1 MFFVSPQD
9 SSATNRPQNDNFFR
23 PREFAARAKSML
35 IREYTDADLGALRAL
50 HAAQGMPYAFPDL
63 ANPLFLT
70 RLVAID
76 DAQDS
81 RHPEAV
87 RSRGISQRE
96 VCAGGLD
103 INGELCSA
111 RARRDSAIIA
121 AVFLRLTAEA
131 YFLLD
136 PGAGS
141 PRDRWRALL
150 LLHEA
155 ARGDANRRGLDDAH
169 AWLPP
174 QVARAFGRRIERLG
188 WTREPWPCYS
198 RTIAAP
204 TDFSQI

>member
-1 MFFVSPQD
+1 
-9 SSATNRPQNDNFFR
+9 
-23 PREFAARAKSML
+23 ML

-63 ANPLFLT
+63 TNPLFLT
-70 RLVAID
+70 RLVAVRD
-76 DAQDS
+76 GADS
-81 RHPEAV
+81 
-87 RSRGISQRE
+87 
-96 VCAGGLD
+96 CD
-103 INGELCSA
+103 
-111 RARRDSAIIA
+111 RAAHNSEIIA

-136 PGAGS
+136 PTAGA

-188 WTREPWPCYS
+188 WTREPWPSYS

-204 TDFSQI
+204 TPFPEI

>member
-1 MFFVSPQD
+1 
-9 SSATNRPQNDNFFR
+9 
-23 PREFAARAKSML
+23 ML

-50 HAAQGMPYAFPDL
+50 HAAQRLPYAFPDL

-70 RLVAID
+70 RLVAVRD
-76 DAQDS
+76 DCGA
-81 RHPEAV
+81 
-87 RSRGISQRE
+87 
-96 VCAGGLD
+96 
-103 INGELCSA
+103 
-111 RARRDSAIIA
+111 RDSEIIA

-136 PGAGS
+136 PRAGS

-174 QVARAFGRRIERLG
+174 QVEHSFGRRLARLG
-188 WTREPWPCYS
+188 WTREPWPSYS

-204 TDFSQI
+204 TPGL

>member
-1 MFFVSPQD
+1 
-9 SSATNRPQNDNFFR
+9 
-23 PREFAARAKSML
+23 ML

-50 HAAQGMPYAFPDL
+50 HAAQALPYAFPDL

-70 RLVAID
+70 RLVITN
-76 DAQDS
+76 DA
-81 RHPEAV
+81 A
-87 RSRGISQRE
+87 
-96 VCAGGLD
+96 
-103 INGELCSA
+103 
-111 RARRDSAIIA
+111 RDSAAARDSEIIA

-136 PGAGS
+136 PRAGT

-174 QVARAFGRRIERLG
+174 QVARQFGRRIEQLG
-188 WTREPWPCYS
+188 WTREPWPSYS

-204 TDFSQI
+204 TPFSEI

>member
-1 MFFVSPQD
+1 MH
-9 SSATNRPQNDNFFR
+9 
-23 PREFAARAKSML
+23 
-35 IREYTDADLGALRAL
+35 IREYTNADLASLRAL
-50 HAAQGMPYAFPDL
+50 HSAQRMPYAFPDL

-70 RLVAID
+70 RLVAESD
-76 DAQDS
+76 D
-81 RHPEAV
+81 
-87 RSRGISQRE
+87 G
-96 VCAGGLD
+96 CA
-103 INGELCSA
+103 
-111 RARRDSAIIA
+111 IA

-136 PGAGS
+136 PTAGT

-155 ARGDANRRGLDDAH
+155 ARGEANRRGLDDAH

-188 WTREPWPCYS
+188 WSREPWPCYS

-204 TDFSQI
+204 TPGL

>member
-1 MFFVSPQD
+1 MCENPRPFTPGTGYTNISRAPQ
-9 SSATNRPQNDNFFR
+9 P
-23 PREFAARAKSML
+23 MH
-35 IREYTDADLGALRAL
+35 IREYTDADLAALRAL
-50 HAAQGMPYAFPDL
+50 HAAQHMPYAFPDL

-70 RLVAID
+70 RLVIVRDNNAARDAD
-76 DAQDS
+76 DAQNF
-81 RHPEAV
+81 RHPEAP
-87 RSRGISQRE
+87 RSRGISRRA
-96 VCAGGLD
+96 VSAGGF
-103 INGELCSA
+103 
-111 RARRDSAIIA
+111 DSDAPPNSEIIA

-136 PGAGS
+136 PTAGT

-155 ARGDANRRGLDDAH
+155 ARGEANRRGLDDAH

-188 WTREPWPCYS
+188 WTREPWPSYS

-204 TDFSQI
+204 TPFL

>member
-1 MFFVSPQD
+1 
-9 SSATNRPQNDNFFR
+9 
-23 PREFAARAKSML
+23 ML

-50 HAAQGMPYAFPDL
+50 HAAQRLPYAFPDL

-70 RLVAID
+70 RLVAVRD
-76 DAQDS
+76 THVGC
-81 RHPEAV
+81 HPEEPGFQGDEGYPAAQFASGV
-87 RSRGISQRE
+87 LSIAPRGS
-96 VCAGGLD
+96 D
-103 INGELCSA
+103 
-111 RARRDSAIIA
+111 IIA

-136 PGAGS
+136 PCAGS

-155 ARGDANRRGLDDAH
+155 ARGEANRRGLDDAH

-174 QVARAFGRRIERLG
+174 QVARAFGRRLTRIG
-188 WTREPWPCYS
+188 WTREPWPSYS

-204 TDFSQI
+204 TPGL